1 LCWLHTGRDPGRGR
15 DAVKQ
20 LEGEGLN
27 PELLVLDVS
36 SEQSVA
42 AAKQTLQETHNR
54 LDVLINN
61 AAIFLSSSDVS
72 FPEAVRQT
80 IAVNYYGL
88 LRVTNTFLPLLQP
101 HGRIIHMSSGLGNIK
116 HVGQKWKEA
125 VLNPDLTEEGLTQ
138 IMDQFVED
146 AQKEDYST
154 RGWPIH
160 QSGDRYYAPYN
171 VSKIGVNRLA
181 EIQAKTLGSDP
192 SRPGVLVNAVCPGWV
207 RTRMGGPTAHRSIE
221 QGADTPVYLSLL
233 PHGTQEPH
241 GLFLRDRLPVS
252 WRS

>member
-1 LCWLHTGRDPGRGR
+1 M
-15 DAVKQ
+15 Q
-20 LEGEGLN
+20 
-27 PELLVLDVS
+27 
-36 SEQSVA
+36 
-42 AAKQTLQETHNR
+42 
-54 LDVLINN
+54 
-61 AAIFLSSSDVS
+61 SSDVS

-160 QSGDRYYAPYN
+160 QSGDRCRR
-171 VSKIGVNRLA
+171 VVHSTSTFRLY
-181 EIQAKTLGSDP
+181 IPGLFPQITLPTMFPRLESIDWP
-192 SRPGVLVNAVCPGWV
+192 RYRPRPL
-207 RTRMGGPTAHRSIE
+207 
-221 QGADTPVYLSLL
+221 DLTPVV
-233 PHGTQEPH
+233 QESSSMLCVQD
-241 GLFLRDRLPVS
+241 G
-252 WRS
+252 